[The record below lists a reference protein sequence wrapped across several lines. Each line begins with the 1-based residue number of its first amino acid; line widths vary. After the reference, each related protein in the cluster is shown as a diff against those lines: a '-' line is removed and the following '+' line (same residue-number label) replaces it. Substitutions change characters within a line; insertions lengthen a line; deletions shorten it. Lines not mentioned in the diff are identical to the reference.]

1 MPQATAT
8 AVPHNKTR
16 FCLYERVARQFL
28 VGELYDAHQ
37 LAQMMH
43 DMQWPEVAAA
53 FSAAIYQTAKG
64 GALRPD
70 LRAEF
75 ANLVAYV
82 AFLAFGSTERRVAQP
97 WFLKNFDTF
106 IVECINGLVDEHDQ
120 NRAVGDED
128 DAQRERTLRRAFEGV
143 LALAG
148 GAKRYMSLD
157 RLVDSSAVHALL
169 VAAGHCGC
177 SFLWR
182 GLADAGERAEALPSR
197 CRRAAEQPVTMAHA
211 VLMDVVAHAVLAT
224 DDHDATTWKRAF
236 GHYAGA
242 TRWRDFADRCTR
254 FCAGRSSTAHSAILA
269 LEHRV
274 QGAFARAL
282 SAAEAAE
289 AAEAAGR
296 VVRRKRTRA
305 AMEVATA
312 NGDATERSLLA
323 EREEQDAV
331 EAMAVAMAD
340 APLDPIHAWL
350 SPPTPSTR
358 STIAAERGARA
369 RTPRTPH
376 TPRPAEFGA
385 RRAE

>member
-1 MPQATAT
+1 MPQATTT
-8 AVPHNKTR
+8 AVPHNETR
-16 FCLYERVARQFL
+16 FWAYERVARQFL

-53 FSAAIYQTAKG
+53 FSAVIYQTAKG

-70 LRAEF
+70 LQAEF

-97 WFLKNFDTF
+97 WFLKNWDEFL
-106 IVECINGLVDEHDQ
+106 VSCINSLVDEHDQ
-120 NRAVGDED
+120 NRAGGED

-148 GAKRYMSLD
+148 GAKRFMSLD
-157 RLVDSSAVHALL
+157 RLADSSAVHALL

-182 GLADAGERAEALPSR
+182 GLAGERERAETLPSR
-197 CRRAAEQPVTMAHA
+197 CHLAAQRPLTMAHA
-211 VLMDVVAHAVLAT
+211 VLMGTVASAVLAT
-224 DDHDATTWKRAF
+224 DDRDVATWSRAF

-242 TRWRDFADRCTR
+242 TRWRDFARRCAR
-254 FCAGRSSTAHSAILA
+254 VCAGRSSTAHSAILA
-269 LEHRV
+269 LEYRV

-282 SAAEAAE
+282 SAAE

-305 AMEVATA
+305 AVEVATA
-312 NGDATERSLLA
+312 NDDATERSLLA
-323 EREEQDAV
+323 EREDV
-331 EAMAVAMAD
+331 DAMAVAMAD
-340 APLDPIHAWL
+340 APLDPSHAWL

-369 RTPRTPH
+369 RTPAH
-376 TPRPAEFGA
+376 PAHPAKFGA

>member
-1 MPQATAT
+1 M
-8 AVPHNKTR
+8 
-16 FCLYERVARQFL
+16 ARQFL
-28 VGELYDAHQ
+28 VGKLYDAHQ

-70 LRAEF
+70 LQAEF

-97 WFLKNFDTF
+97 WFLKNWDQFL
-106 IVECINGLVDEHDQ
+106 VECINGLVDEHDQ
-120 NRAVGDED
+120 NRAVGED

-148 GAKRYMSLD
+148 GAKRFMSLD
-157 RLVDSSAVHALL
+157 RLADSSAVHALL

-197 CRRAAEQPVTMAHA
+197 CRLAAQRPLTMAHA
-211 VLMDVVAHAVLAT
+211 VLMGTIASAVLAT
-224 DDHDATTWKRAF
+224 DDRDATTWSRAF

-242 TRWRDFADRCTR
+242 TRWRDFAKRCAR
-254 FCAGRSSTAHSAILA
+254 VCAGRSTTAHSAILA
-269 LEHRV
+269 LEYRV
-274 QGAFARAL
+274 QGAFARAI

-305 AMEVATA
+305 AVDVATA
-312 NGDATERSLLA
+312 NGDATERLA
-323 EREEQDAV
+323 EREEQAAAD
-331 EAMAVAMAD
+331 AMAVAMAD
-340 APLDPIHAWL
+340 APLDPMHAWL

-369 RTPRTPH
+369 RTPR
-376 TPRPAEFGA
+376 AVKFGV

>member
-1 MPQATAT
+1 MPQATTT
-8 AVPHNKTR
+8 AVPHNETR
-16 FCLYERVARQFL
+16 FWAYERVARQFL

-70 LRAEF
+70 LQVEF

-97 WFLKNFDTF
+97 WFLKNWDQFL
-106 IVECINGLVDEHDQ
+106 VLCINGLVDEHNQ
-120 NRAVGDED
+120 NRAVDED
-128 DAQRERTLRRAFEGV
+128 DAQRECTLRHAFEGV

-157 RLVDSSAVHALL
+157 RLADSSAVHALL
-169 VAAGHCGC
+169 VAAGHCAY
-177 SFLWR
+177 SFLWC
-182 GLADAGERAEALPSR
+182 GLAGERERAEALPSR
-197 CRRAAEQPVTMAHA
+197 CSLASGQPLTMAHA
-211 VLMDVVAHAVLAT
+211 VLMGTVASAVLAT
-224 DDHDATTWKRAF
+224 DDHDAATWERAF

-242 TRWRDFADRCTR
+242 TRWRDFARRCVR
-254 FCAGRSSTAHSAILA
+254 VCASRSSTAHSAILA

-274 QGAFARAL
+274 QRAFARAI
-282 SAAEAAE
+282 SAAE

-296 VVRRKRTRA
+296 VVRSKRKRA
-305 AMEVATA
+305 AVEVATA
-312 NGDATERSLLA
+312 NDDATERLA
-323 EREEQDAV
+323 ELGEQDAV
-331 EAMAVAMAD
+331 DAMAVAMAD
-340 APLDPIHAWL
+340 APLNPMHAWL

-369 RTPRTPH
+369 RTPRTP
-376 TPRPAEFGA
+376 RPAEFGA